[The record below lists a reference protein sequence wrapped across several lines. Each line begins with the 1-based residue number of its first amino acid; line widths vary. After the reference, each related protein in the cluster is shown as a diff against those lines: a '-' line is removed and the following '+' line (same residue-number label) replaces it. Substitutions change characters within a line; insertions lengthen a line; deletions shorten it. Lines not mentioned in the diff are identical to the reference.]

1 MKDTLGKEFYESVDK
16 TITIKRQQ
24 TAVEWL
30 ANELYE
36 KFEMKGDGALFN
48 DLLNQ
53 AKEIFEQQIID
64 ARVNAPLL
72 NTEYKSDYVIE
83 AEQYYSQTFGKSTFW
98 YDEDQTTERMNIIGQ
113 NGNDG
118 IHYDE

>member
-1 MKDTLGKEFYESVDK
+1 ME
-16 TITIKRQQ
+16 Q

-30 ANELYE
+30 VSKLPQR
-36 KFEMKGDGALFN
+36 M
-48 DLLNQ
+48 LNYLEEEIEQ
-53 AKEIFEQQIID
+53 AKEMFEQQIID

-83 AEQYYSQTFGKSTFW
+83 AEQYYNQTFGKSTFW

>member
-1 MKDTLGKEFYESVDK
+1 ME
-16 TITIKRQQ
+16 Q

-30 ANELYE
+30 VSELKKSLPSIYNNEFDE
-36 KFEMKGDGALFN
+36 EIQ
-48 DLLNQ
+48 Q
-53 AKEIFEQQIID
+53 AKEIEKQQIID

-83 AEQYYSQTFGKSTFW
+83 AEQYYNQTFGKSTPW

>member
-1 MKDTLGKEFYESVDK
+1 MK
-16 TITIKRQQ
+16 Q

-30 ANELYE
+30 VSKLPQRMLNYLKEEIEQANEME
-36 KFEMKGDGALFN
+36 K
-48 DLLNQ
+48 
-53 AKEIFEQQIID
+53 QQIID

-83 AEQYYSQTFGKSTFW
+83 AEQYYNQTFGKSTFW

>member
-1 MKDTLGKEFYESVDK
+1 MSK
-16 TITIKRQQ
+16 Q

-53 AKEIFEQQIID
+53 ANKMFEQQIID
-64 ARVNAPLL
+64 AFDNGYYQEKIGYNA
-72 NTEYKSDYVIE
+72 S
-83 AEQYYSQTFGKSTFW
+83 EQYYNETYNK
-98 YDEDQTTERMNIIGQ
+98 
-113 NGNDG
+113 
-118 IHYDE
+118 

>member
-1 MKDTLGKEFYESVDK
+1 MK
-16 TITIKRQQ
+16 Q

-53 AKEIFEQQIID
+53 AKEMEKKQQGYSEED
-64 ARVNAPLL
+64 L
-72 NTEYKSDYVIE
+72 KE
-83 AEQYYSQTFGKSTFW
+83 AFFDGWVSR
-98 YDEDQTTERMNIIGQ
+98 D
-113 NGNDG
+113 GNLPFTKAKNKWFK
-118 IHYDE
+118 EFKKK

>member
-24 TAVEWL
+24 SAVEWL

-53 AKEIFEQQIID
+53 AKEMENKQQGYSEE
-64 ARVNAPLL
+64 NM
-72 NTEYKSDYVIE
+72 TEYAMYILKNNVITPKEWFKRFKS
-83 AEQYYSQTFGKSTFW
+83 STPW
-98 YDEDQTTERMNIIGQ
+98 YDEDQTTERMNVIGQ

-118 IHYDE
+118 EHY